1 MVPVELAAVP
11 ALFSDLIRLLN
22 LNCRLDCRRPAF
34 VFATAVGM
42 KLKSLIENANRLEVA
57 EVEIEFIPGI
67 PQIHFL
73 GLPDRIIKESFYRI
87 KSALKSAGYKFPLT
101 SQIIVNIKPSH
112 LRKSSRG
119 VELAVA
125 LGILMKSEQID
136 ASIIKPDWVIYGELG
151 LDGRVYEPSDLNQSL
166 FLLRDLNIITGA
178 ETAANESCT
187 MQIWRLEDLKNFE
200 VQSTQKNSH
209 YERPVTG
216 LNKLYSTDEAEF
228 LFLVT
233 VTGLH
238 ALLAG
243 DAGAGKSTLARSLV
257 CFMSDPVES
266 ELVRVENQWR
276 PVVSPHQSITP
287 AAFLGGGAQIY
298 EGEVERAQGGI
309 LLLDEMLEFDPVIL
323 ESLRGPMTGEKF
335 RLSRASQAREISS
348 LFQVIATT
356 NLCPCGKWTP
366 MKLNVTCRFSRVK
379 CTRNLE
385 RFSGPLLD
393 RFGLIMFCPAQAERK
408 ISGHSVLDRIEKFYT
423 AKLKYKVD
431 LESSQVEELYRNYY
445 AHLSTRR
452 RQSMD
457 KVAQV
462 YAIEALARKAE
473 GCANVDQMGCLS
485 RAEKWTVR
493 PFEQLEKGMG

>member
-1 MVPVELAAVP
+1 
-11 ALFSDLIRLLN
+11 
-22 LNCRLDCRRPAF
+22 
-34 VFATAVGM
+34 M
-42 KLKSLIENANRLEVA
+42 KLRSLIENANRLEVA

-87 KSALKSAGYKFPLT
+87 KSALKSAGFKFPLT
-101 SQIIVNIKPSH
+101 SQVIVNIKPSH

-125 LGILMKSEQID
+125 LGILMKTEQIE
-136 ASIIKPDWVIYGELG
+136 ASVIKPDWVIYGELG

-166 FLLRDLNIITGA
+166 FLLRDMNIITGS
-178 ETAANESCT
+178 ETVANESCT

-200 VQSTQKNSH
+200 VHSTQKNSNWA
-209 YERPVTG
+209 RPVTG
-216 LNKLYSTDEAEF
+216 LNKLYSDDEAEF

-257 CFMSDPVES
+257 CFMADPVES
-266 ELVRVENQWR
+266 ELVRTENQWR

-298 EGEVERAQGGI
+298 EGEVERAQGG
-309 LLLDEMLEFDPVIL
+309 LLMLDEMLEFDPAIL

-335 RLSRASQAREISS
+335 RLSRASQHREISS
-348 LFQVIATT
+348 QFQVVATT

-366 MKLNVTCRFSRVK
+366 LKSNVTCRFSRVK
-379 CTRNLE
+379 CTRHLE
-385 RFSGPLLD
+385 KFSGPLLD
-393 RFGLIMFCPAQAERK
+393 RFGLIMFCPAQVERK
-408 ISGHSVLDRIEKFYT
+408 ISGHSVLDRIEKFYA
-423 AKLKYKVD
+423 AKLKFKTQFEASKVD
-431 LESSQVEELYRNYY
+431 ELYKNYY
-445 AHLSTRR
+445 AQLSTRR
-452 RQSMD
+452 RQALE
-457 KVAQV
+457 KIAQV
-462 YAIEALARKAE
+462 YAVEELAKSAQAVTDLSVE
-473 GCANVDQMGCLS
+473 MNCLTK
-485 RAEKWTVR
+485 AEKWAVR
-493 PFEQLEKGMG
+493 PFELLEKGMS

>member
-1 MVPVELAAVP
+1 
-11 ALFSDLIRLLN
+11 
-22 LNCRLDCRRPAF
+22 
-34 VFATAVGM
+34 M

-87 KSALKSAGYKFPLT
+87 KSALKSAGFKFPLT
-101 SQIIVNIKPSH
+101 SQVIVNIKPSH

-125 LGILMKSEQID
+125 LGILMKTEQIE
-136 ASIIKPDWVIYGELG
+136 ASVIKPDWVIYGELG

-166 FLLRDLNIITGA
+166 FGLRDLNIITGA
-178 ETAANESCT
+178 ETAVNESCN

-200 VQSTQKNSH
+200 VHSTQKSSH

-216 LNKLYSTDEAEF
+216 LNKLYSDDEAEF
-228 LFLVT
+228 LFLVAA
-233 VTGLH
+233 TGLH

-257 CFMSDPVES
+257 CFMADPADDEV
-266 ELVRVENQWR
+266 VRAENQWR

-298 EGEVERAQGGI
+298 EGEVERAQGG
-309 LLLDEMLEFDPVIL
+309 LLMLDELLEFDPAIL

-335 RLSRASQAREISS
+335 RLSRASQHREISS
-348 LFQVIATT
+348 QFQVVATT

-366 MKLNVTCRFSRVK
+366 LKSNVTCRFSRVK
-379 CTRNLE
+379 CTRHLE
-385 RFSGPLLD
+385 KFSGPLLD
-393 RFGLIMFCPAQAERK
+393 RFGLIMFCPAQVERK
-408 ISGHSVLDRIEKFYT
+408 ISGHRVLDRIEKYRAAQAQFKT
-423 AKLKYKVD
+423 AFEASKI
-431 LESSQVEELYRNYY
+431 EELYKNYY

-452 RQSMD
+452 RQSLE
-457 KVAQV
+457 KIAQV
-462 YAIEALARKAE
+462 YAIEEHARATTVLTGADLSFE
-473 GCANVDQMGCLS
+473 LGCLN
-485 RAEKWTVR
+485 RAEKWAVR
-493 PFEQLEKGMG
+493 PFDLLEKGMG